1 MKAAILGVGLIGGS
15 LALCLK
21 ERTPCRVSGYD
32 QSQKTLDWAVAAG
45 VIDEGSRDLEE
56 AVKDADFIFLAVPV
70 GMIPELLSRL
80 ERQPLSPGCIIS
92 DVGSTKG
99 ELVRWSEP
107 FRKRGVTY
115 IGGHPMAGSHRS
127 GVEAA
132 HSLLFEN
139 AYYILTP
146 SPETPLS
153 EVQKLSG
160 LLQEATKAKLV
171 IMDPYH
177 HDRLVGAISHLPHV
191 IASGLVNQV
200 GRYNEENEWFHRLAA
215 GGFRDLTRIAAS
227 HPVMWRDILMSNRY
241 ELLKLMADWL
251 SEMEDVRDA
260 IERGDA
266 EKIET
271 FFRRAKS
278 LRERLPERR
287 KGMLLPSFECYVDVP
302 DQPGMIGRVA
312 MLLGEEG
319 INLSNIGIMENR
331 EDAAGVLRLVFQ
343 KEEDLKRAIRFLSD
357 AGYRVFS
364 FD

>member
-1 MKAAILGVGLIGGS
+1 MKAAVLGVGLIGGS
-15 LALCLK
+15 LALGLK
-21 ERTPCRVSGYD
+21 ERTSCRVSGYD
-32 QSQKTLDWAVAAG
+32 RSQEALDWAVAAG
-45 VIDEGSRDLEE
+45 VIDEGSQRLESVVE
-56 AVKDADFIFLAVPV
+56 DANFIFLAVPV
-70 GMIPELLSRL
+70 GTIPELLSRL
-80 ERQPLSPGCIIS
+80 EHQPLKPGCIIS

-99 ELVRWSEP
+99 ELIAWSEA

-127 GVEAA
+127 GVKAA
-132 HSLLFEN
+132 HSLLFES

-153 EVQKLSG
+153 EVQRLSG

-171 IMDPYH
+171 IMDPFH

-191 IASGLVNQV
+191 IAAGLVNQV
-200 GRYNEENEWFHRLAA
+200 GRYNEENESFHRLAA

-227 HPVMWRDILMSNRY
+227 HPVMWRDILMSNRR
-241 ELLKLMADWL
+241 ELLTLMEDWL
-251 SEMEDVRDA
+251 GEMEKIRDA
-260 IERGDA
+260 IAEGDA
-266 EKIET
+266 EMIEA
-271 FFRRAKS
+271 FFRRARF
-278 LRERLPERR
+278 LRERLPERK

-312 MLLGEEG
+312 TLLGEEG
-319 INLSNIGIMENR
+319 INLSNIGVMENR
-331 EDAAGVLRLVFQ
+331 EDAGGVLRLVFH
-343 KEEDLKRAIRFLSD
+343 KEADLKRAIRFLSD

>member
-21 ERTPCRVSGYD
+21 ERTSCHVSGYD
-32 QSQKTLDWAVAAG
+32 LSQKTLDWAVAAG
-45 VIDEGSRDLEE
+45 VIDDGSRNLEE
-56 AVKDADFIFLAVPV
+56 AVEDADFIFLAVPV
-70 GMIPELLSRL
+70 GTIPELLSRL
-80 ERQPLSPGCIIS
+80 ERQSLSPGCIIS

-99 ELVRWSEP
+99 KLVRWSEP

-160 LLQEATKAKLV
+160 LLQEATRAKLV
-171 IMDPYH
+171 IMDPFH

-227 HPVMWRDILMSNRY
+227 HPVMWRDILMSNRG
-241 ELLKLMADWL
+241 ELLKLMDDWL
-251 SEMEDVRDA
+251 SEMEKVRDA
-260 IERGDA
+260 IKRGDA
-266 EKIET
+266 EKIED
-271 FFRRAKS
+271 FFRRAKF

-331 EDAAGVLRLVFQ
+331 EDTAGVLRLVFQ
-343 KEEDLKRAIRFLSD
+343 KEEDLKRAIRFLNE

>member
-1 MKAAILGVGLIGGS
+1 
-15 LALCLK
+15 
-21 ERTPCRVSGYD
+21 
-32 QSQKTLDWAVAAG
+32 
-45 VIDEGSRDLEE
+45 
-56 AVKDADFIFLAVPV
+56 
-70 GMIPELLSRL
+70 
-80 ERQPLSPGCIIS
+80 
-92 DVGSTKG
+92 
-99 ELVRWSEP
+99 
-107 FRKRGVTY
+107 
-115 IGGHPMAGSHRS
+115 MAGSHRS

-139 AYYILTP
+139 AYYILSS

-153 EVQKLSG
+153 EVQKLSN

-171 IMDPYH
+171 IMDPFH

-227 HPVMWRDILMSNRY
+227 HPVMWRDILMSNRGAV
-241 ELLKLMADWL
+241 KADG
-251 SEMEDVRDA
+251 R
-260 IERGDA
+260 IG
-266 EKIET
+266 
-271 FFRRAKS
+271 FRRWRMSGMPSSGEMRRRSRAFSAGRKF

-331 EDAAGVLRLVFQ
+331 EDAPPVCFASCS
-343 KEEDLKRAIRFLSD
+343 KRKRI
-357 AGYRVFS
+357 
-364 FD
+364 